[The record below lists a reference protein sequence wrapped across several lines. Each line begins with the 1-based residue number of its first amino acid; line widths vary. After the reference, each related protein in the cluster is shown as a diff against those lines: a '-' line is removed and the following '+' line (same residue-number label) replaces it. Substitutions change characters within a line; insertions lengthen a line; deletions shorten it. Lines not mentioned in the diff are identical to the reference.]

1 MIDLGSVNFHIG
13 IPSLS
18 KDELEAYSSD
28 LFDKWEKHLTETLNL
43 TDFSISL
50 EVEDGSIL
58 GEGKIGTTLAKLY
71 VGIALY
77 GSFIGGI
84 QTIKRQAAEGGSYLL
99 EHANAPHEASEGTYE
114 THKKGGN
121 LGQIE
126 RLFSKVQRNELTV
139 EEAMQKAEEILGDD
153 SDSSPEF
160 MKELEGSLAETPRMP
175 VQLNIELD
183 EDSEAQPESPIPKP
197 KQNQTPRV
205 KPIPS
210 LHNRIEIWR
219 ESKDGKKKIRVT
231 QV

>member
-13 IPSLS
+13 IPSLP

-28 LFDKWEKHLTETLNL
+28 LFDKWEKHLSEKLNL

-50 EVEDGSIL
+50 EVEDGSIF
-58 GEGKIGTTLAKLY
+58 GEGKISTTLTKLY

-77 GSFIGGI
+77 GSFISGL
-84 QTIKRQAAEGGSYLL
+84 QTIKRQATEGGSYLL
-99 EHANAPHEASEGTYE
+99 EQANKPHGANEGAYK
-114 THKKGGN
+114 THKKGGD

-126 RLFSKVQRNELTV
+126 RLFAKVQRNEMTV
-139 EEAMQKAEEILGDD
+139 EEAMQKAESILGDE
-153 SDSSPEF
+153 SDTSPEF
-160 MKELEGSLAETPRMP
+160 IKELEGSLAETPRMP
-175 VQLNIELD
+175 EQLNIELD
-183 EDSEAQPESPIPKP
+183 EADAPQPESPKPKP
-197 KQNQTPRV
+197 KQNRTPRV